1 MLKFGFRKNNFY
13 PLMLLLFIFLRICID
28 KIFTIHPYKKNI
40 DFIISFLIFFSQSLI
55 GAIIYLYYNF
65 RKKKVSEIPRK
76 ITVTSTVIFNY
87 SFFKNKS
94 KISNDN
100 TCKKI
105 CLIIFA
111 SFFNFVGSVIR
122 SADVINFGKKEENNS
137 SLEIRIRSIQIIISS
152 LLCYFTL
159 RLNIYRHQKLSLIV
173 ISFLLAF
180 IITFELIIA
189 SSLKNKILSMLIV
202 IMSCLSR
209 AFLDA
214 SEKYLFD
221 YDYINILSMLIYE
234 GLIGVFFFI
243 FFFLTN
249 KNYQNQAKNILI
261 DMSHFNWQL
270 ITFILLII
278 LYTIISGFRNAYRVT
293 TNKYYSPMSRA
304 LFESTLDPFLFIYNF
319 FILKTNDLDKTV
331 WIYFSFVLLSLLII
345 AFFSLIYND
354 LIVLN
359 CCGLDYNTYS
369 GINSRL
375 NSDNIERKD
384 TYDSLVY
391 DYETNSNYSQN
402 SSRANSYEMKIINCK
417 NGIKIAI

>member
-1 MLKFGFRKNNFY
+1 MLKLGFRKNNFY
-13 PLMLLLFIFLRICID
+13 PLMLLLFIFLRIVIE
-28 KIFTIHPYKKNI
+28 KILKIHPYKKNI

-55 GAIIYLYYNF
+55 GGIIYLYYYY
-65 RKKKVSEIPRK
+65 R
-76 ITVTSTVIFNY
+76 
-87 SFFKNKS
+87 KNKVDERVLKLGLS
-94 KISNDN
+94 FSSSSGSVFMYKTNEIKDN
-100 TCKKI
+100 KCKKI
-105 CLIIFA
+105 WLMIFA
-111 SFFNFVGSVIR
+111 SFFNFVGCVIR
-122 SADVINFGKKEENNS
+122 SADVVNFGKKEENNS
-137 SLEIRIRSIQIIISS
+137 QLEIRIRSIQIIISS

-180 IITFELIIA
+180 IIAFELIMA

-209 AFLDA
+209 AFLDVT
-214 SEKYLFD
+214 EKYLFD
-221 YDYINILSMLIYE
+221 YNYINILSMLIYE

-249 KNYQNQAKNILI
+249 KNYQNQGKNILI

-278 LYTIISGFRNAYRVT
+278 LYTVISGFRNAYRVT

-319 FILKTNDLDKTV
+319 FTFKTYEESRVK
-331 WIYFSFVLLSLLII
+331 WFFFSFILFSLLLI

-354 LIVLN
+354 FLVLN

-375 NSDNIERKD
+375 GDDNIERKD
-384 TYDSLVY
+384 TVLDIAHTRSS
-391 DYETNSNYSQN
+391 NSTTDDINN
-402 SSRANSYEMKIINCK
+402 YEM
-417 NGIKIAI
+417 AILN